1 MLVFR
6 TLPLAAAIGSPW
18 REVAVSAIS
27 AGLVLFGIGVA
38 INYNGLANRTANVV
52 AGSPDRNPVR
62 PSPRTDRYWGV
73 LPLTLGLTGLFYFLP
88 DVPVVTFIGLPLVVA
103 YYVAMMRLAWIYTA
117 PDRRSLGPWFW
128 FMRAAAIPAS
138 LFSPTACS
146 FPLSWVQARS
156 ASRLQAARCII
167 YTS

>member
-18 REVAVSAIS
+18 REVAISAIS
-27 AGLVLFGIGVA
+27 AGLILFGIGVA

-52 AGSPDRNPVR
+52 AGNPDRNPVR

-73 LPLTLGLTGLFYFLP
+73 PPVTLGLTGLFYFLP

-103 YYVAMMRLAWIYTA
+103 YYVAMMRLAWIFA
-117 PDRRSLGPWFW
+117 ASVRSRSL
-128 FMRAAAIPAS
+128 I
-138 LFSPTACS
+138 CS
-146 FPLSWVQARS
+146 SVIAP
-156 ASRLQAARCII
+156 
-167 YTS
+167 